1 MKCCF
6 KLDTTGSTATSAAA
20 AEHASVNKRRD
31 IINTNGMFNAIFP
44 FQRNSPGFFFP
55 QLFSALSSGKENN
68 PSLVLPSLDQTQ
80 LLQSACSSPT
90 HTHTHTWTPR
100 PDGKP
105 EGPLAGPGPF
115 VFDGQRRQTVI
126 GGLARPRTRPSV
138 SYSCQ
143 GAVCSCSE
151 GAGFS
156 KSDLFSKGT
165 PTV

>member
-1 MKCCF
+1 MECLMQFFHF
-6 KLDTTGSTATSAAA
+6 K
-20 AEHASVNKRRD
+20 EIPPASS
-31 IINTNGMFNAIFP
+31 FP
-44 FQRNSPGFFFP
+44 QQQI

-90 HTHTHTWTPR
+90 EHTHTHTLGLR
-100 PDGKP
+100 GRLCSIGKL

-126 GGLARPRTRPSV
+126 GGLARPRAHPFV

-143 GAVCSCSE
+143 SSVQLLGGGSQRVT
-151 GAGFS
+151 FS
-156 KSDLFSKGT
+156 RRGQVSPL